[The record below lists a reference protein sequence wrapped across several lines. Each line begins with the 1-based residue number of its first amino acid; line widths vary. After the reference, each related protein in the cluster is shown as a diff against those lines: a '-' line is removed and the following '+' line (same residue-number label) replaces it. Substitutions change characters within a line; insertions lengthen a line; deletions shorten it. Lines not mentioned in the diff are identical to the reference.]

1 MKPWHFK
8 IFHKLL
14 DEAQPQTIGEIGT
27 HNGRTGV
34 QMCEYMLKNYEHK
47 VVYSGYDAWELIS
60 AEESEFEEINGK
72 GVPKDESTA
81 RRFLS
86 KMSKR
91 YPNRLKFSLT
101 KGYTIDTIKEPIAFD
116 FVYIDAGHKYESVL
130 HDWNMVNKS
139 KMIVFD
145 DYVLPGV
152 KKVLDLHVS
161 PNNAIEY
168 IPFTDESRAVAVVRN
183 F

>member
-1 MKPWHFK
+1 MTRPNKNFTLENRHR
-8 IFHKLL
+8 ISTG
-14 DEAQPQTIGEIGT
+14 D
-27 HNGRTGV
+27 RT
-34 QMCEYMLKNYEHK
+34 
-47 VVYSGYDAWELIS
+47 D
-60 AEESEFEEINGK
+60 
-72 GVPKDESTA
+72 T
-81 RRFLS
+81 
-86 KMSKR
+86 KR

-116 FVYIDAGHKYESVL
+116 FVYNDAGHKYESVL

-161 PNNAIEY
+161 PNNAIEAAGANNDTSE
-168 IPFTDESRAVAVVRN
+168 IEN
-183 F
+183 LKII